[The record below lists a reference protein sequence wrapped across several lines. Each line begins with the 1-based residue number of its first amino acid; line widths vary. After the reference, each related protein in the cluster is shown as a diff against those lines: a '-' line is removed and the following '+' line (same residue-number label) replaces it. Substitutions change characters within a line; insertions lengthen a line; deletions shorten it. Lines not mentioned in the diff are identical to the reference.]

1 MSDAHHDRA
10 YRTLDGLRGVA
21 ALIVVTRH
29 ARDVVP
35 SDLCPESFLA
45 VDLFF
50 LLSGFVVALAYE
62 QRLLAGRSV
71 LGFMK
76 TRLIRLYPLY
86 VLGIGLGLAA
96 RVVSGG
102 ASNAGFLI
110 QATVI
115 GLLMLPAVPPL
126 PMGSSTLNGPT
137 WTLAPELLVNLVYA
151 ALVRQ
156 LNRRALWTIVAL
168 GAAGLVASEAAYGTL
183 DGGWSV
189 DRFPL
194 LAARLAFSFF
204 LGVAMYRSRPPRR
217 VGALAAW
224 ASVAALGL
232 SLAIHPPEAVRRLF
246 ELGAVILVFPA
257 IVAVAV
263 RREPGRVGR
272 AAFGFL
278 GLVSYAVYVL
288 HRPLGALAGVA
299 LARLHAAGPTSA
311 TAAAFLVAIV
321 LTAALAD
328 KLYDQPVRRWLWSLR
343 APGRTRPLSGLT
355 PGGAGR

>member
-1 MSDAHHDRA
+1 MSDAEPNGA

-29 ARDVVP
+29 AGDVVP
-35 SDLCPESFLA
+35 GELCPESFLA

-62 QRLLAGRSV
+62 QRLLAGRS
-71 LGFMK
+71 LAGFMK

-86 VLGIGLGLAA
+86 ALGIGLGLAA
-96 RVVSGG
+96 RVATGG
-102 ASNAGFLI
+102 ALDVMFLI
-110 QATVI
+110 EAVVI
-115 GLLMLPAVPPL
+115 GLLMLPAIPPL

-151 ALVRQ
+151 ALVRR
-156 LNRRALWTIVAL
+156 LSRPALWVVVGTGAL
-168 GAAGLVASEAAYGTL
+168 GLVASEAVYGTL

-204 LGVAMYRSRPPRR
+204 LGVAMHRNPPPRR

-224 ASVAALGL
+224 ASLAALGFC
-232 SLAIHPPEAVRRLF
+232 LAIHPAEAMRRLF
-246 ELGAVILVFPA
+246 ELGAVIGLFPA
-257 IVAVAV
+257 IVAVAI
-263 RREPGRVGR
+263 RREPGPIGG
-272 AAFGFL
+272 AAFRFL

-288 HRPLGALAGVA
+288 HQPLGALTGVA
-299 LARLHAAGPTSA
+299 LTRLHGPAGPTA
-311 TAAAFLVAIV
+311 VTAVAFLAAIV
-321 LTAALAD
+321 VAAALAD
-328 KLYDQPVRRWLWSLR
+328 KLYDQPVRRRLSTLWPRRNVALEEQV
-343 APGRTRPLSGLT
+343 A
-355 PGGAGR
+355 